1 MNQITT
7 HAVTGAYSYTGKY
20 ITGRLL
26 AQGQRV
32 ITLTN
37 NPKRINPHATE
48 VPAFPYNFDHPEKLA
63 ETLCGVDTLYNT
75 YWVRFDH
82 GDKSFTQAVAN
93 TKTLFQAAKTAGVRR
108 VVHVSITNPSID
120 SPLPY
125 FRGKAQLE
133 SDLTE
138 SGLSYAILRPT
149 VIFGREDILINNIA
163 YLLRRFPVFAVPGDG
178 SYQLQPIYVEDMAD
192 LAVQAGKIE
201 EDIIWDAVGPE
212 IYRFDEM
219 VIQIGAAVGA
229 HTRLVRVPP
238 QIALTLS
245 RLVGIFVKDVVLT
258 GHEVDGLMAGLL
270 VSNLPPRGRESL
282 EEWLCENKEI
292 VGARY
297 ASELARHY
305 NARNRSAGL

>member
-1 MNQITT
+1 MSTT
-7 HAVTGAYSYTGKY
+7 YAVTGAYSYTGKY
-20 ITGRLL
+20 ITERLL

-48 VPAFPYNFDHPEKLA
+48 VPAFPYNFDHPEKLT

-82 GDKSFTQAVAN
+82 GDKSFAQAVTN
-93 TKTLFQAAKTAGVRR
+93 TQTLFEAAKAAGVRR
-108 VVHVSITNPSID
+108 IVHFSITNPSID

-125 FRGKAQLE
+125 FRGKSQLE
-133 SDLTE
+133 SALAE

-163 YLLRRFPVFAVPGDG
+163 YLLWRFPVFAVPGDG

-192 LAVQAGKIE
+192 LAVQAGKIDE
-201 EDIIWDAVGPE
+201 NFIWDAVGPE
-212 IYRFDEM
+212 IYDFDEM
-219 VIQIGAAVGA
+219 VTQIGAAVGA
-229 HTRLVRVPP
+229 RTRLVHVPP

-245 RLVGIFVKDVVLT
+245 RLVGILVKDVVLT
-258 GHEVDGLMAGLL
+258 GDEVDGLMTGLL
-270 VSNLPPRGRESL
+270 VSSDPARGRKSL
-282 EEWLCENKEI
+282 KDWLYENKET
-292 VGARY
+292 VGRRY

-305 NARNRSAGL
+305 NA

>member
-20 ITGRLL
+20 ITEQLL

-82 GDKSFTQAVAN
+82 GDKSFTRAVAN
-93 TKTLFQAAKTAGVRR
+93 TQTLFQAAKSAGVRR
-108 VVHVSITNPSID
+108 IVHVSITNPSIE
-120 SPLPY
+120 STLPY

-133 SDLTE
+133 QDLQHN
-138 SGLSYAILRPT
+138 GLSYAILRPT

-163 YLLRRFPVFAVPGDG
+163 YLLRRFPIFAVPGDG

-192 LAVQAGKIE
+192 LAIQAGKME

-212 IYRFDEM
+212 IYHFEEM
-219 VIQIGAAVGA
+219 VTQIGAMVETR
-229 HTRLVRVPP
+229 TRLVRVPP
-238 QIALTLS
+238 QAALTLS

-258 GHEVDGLMAGLL
+258 GDEVDGLMAGLL
-270 VSNLPPRGRESL
+270 VSSDPPRGRKSL
-282 EEWLCENKEI
+282 KDWLYENRETI
-292 VGARY
+292 GRRY

-305 NARNRSAGL
+305 NT